1 MIKRILVI
9 EDQEDNR
16 QILRDLLTSADFE
29 VISIGPRSAHNQT
42 LGGEG
47 GWGRANPSVVAVNRT
62 EAPSRSTIIANDVFP
77 QACIGPRSTFLAL
90 ILISIKDASF
100 APRQR

>member
-9 EDQEDNR
+9 EDQE
-16 QILRDLLTSADFE
+16 
-29 VISIGPRSAHNQT
+29 
-42 LGGEG
+42 
-47 GWGRANPSVVAVNRT
+47 
-62 EAPSRSTIIANDVFP
+62 SRSTIIANDVFP